1 MEIRFTRHAS
11 NKFEMLK
18 GYGFNINR
26 RKVVKA
32 VEDPDRVDIRG
43 EQYLA
48 LKILDDTH
56 ALRVVYEKRNG
67 YYLIVTFYPV
77 RRDRYGL

>member
-1 MEIRFTRHAS
+1 
-11 NKFEMLK
+11 MLK
-18 GYGFNINR
+18 SHGFNINR

-32 VEDPDRVDIRG
+32 VKDPDRVDIRG

-56 ALRVVYEKRNG
+56 ALRVVTKRETD
-67 YYLIVTFYPV
+67 II
-77 RRDRYGL
+77 